1 MECVYHF
8 DMPTSL
14 YVGDNAFIKS
24 MPELLSFLQGQR
36 VLYFTGSRGL
46 VTVPDFKGRDGLDE
60 EVFFVKGEPTGAM
73 VDNALGVYEQFRP
86 DVIVSIGGG
95 SVIDLAKSVS
105 FLADDE
111 NDLYYYYDH
120 PNYLKKTVPHISVPT
135 TCGTGAEVT
144 ANAVIHRGDKKQSLR
159 SNSLRPYATII
170 DPMLTRDLP
179 LDVLVYSSLDSLTQL
194 IESFVSNKANP
205 LTDSICREGLHLF
218 RKGFQLERLSSLS
231 TKERLYLQMAALYS
245 GIALSNSRL
254 GIVHGVASILGGR
267 TSIAHGEIC
276 ARFVRP
282 FTETNISKARIE
294 DEQILNKYQEI
305 ASILGNA
312 SNLSV
317 DDLPVILKHYEGAFE
332 SLNLSSLSF
341 LEQEGEDIAKESL
354 LASSTQ
360 GNPFTYTTEGILAV
374 FRSVQ
379 EEVAF

>member
-1 MECVYHF
+1 MEYVYHF

-24 MPELLSFLQGQR
+24 MPKLISSLQGQR

-73 VDNALGVYEQFRP
+73 VDNALEVYEQFRP

-159 SNSLRPYATII
+159 SNSLRPYVAII
-170 DPMLTRDLP
+170 DPTLTRDLP

-218 RKGFQLERLSSLS
+218 RKGFQLERLPSLS
-231 TKERLYLQMAALYS
+231 TTERLYLQIAALYS
-245 GIALSNSRL
+245 GVALSNSRL

-294 DEQILNKYQEI
+294 DEQIFNKYQEI
-305 ASILGNA
+305 ASILGNDP
-312 SNLSV
+312 NLPV
-317 DDLPVILKHYEGAFE
+317 DDLPVILKHYEGALE
-332 SLNLSSLSF
+332 GLTLSSLSF

-360 GNPFTYTTEGILAV
+360 GNPFTYTKGEIIDV
-374 FRSVQ
+374 FRSIH
-379 EEVAF
+379 